1 MLFPKIF
8 CKSTMANNG
17 RESRELVLYTD
28 GASRGNPG
36 PAGAGALITDL
47 EGATVAEKA
56 VYLGEATNNQAEYQA
71 LLVGLKAAV
80 KLAPSRLTV
89 RMDSELIVKQ
99 LNGEYRVRNRD
110 LLPLYSRARELIQR
124 LADVRVVHVPR
135 EENAHAD
142 RLANQAIDNRS

>member
-1 MLFPKIF
+1 
-8 CKSTMANNG
+8 MANDS

>member
-1 MLFPKIF
+1 
-8 CKSTMANNG
+8 
-17 RESRELVLYTD
+17 LVLYTD

-47 EGATVAEKA
+47 EGTTVAEKA

-71 LLVGLKAAV
+71 LLVGLKVAV
-80 KLAPSRLTV
+80 KLAPARLTV

-110 LLPLYSRARELIQR
+110 LLPLHGRARELMQR
-124 LADVRVVHVPR
+124 LADVRIVHVSR
-135 EENAHAD
+135 EENVHAD
-142 RLANQAIDNRS
+142 RLANQAIDDRSEHGTISVD

>member
-1 MLFPKIF
+1 
-8 CKSTMANNG
+8 MAKDG
-17 RESRELVLYTD
+17 RESGELVLYTD

-71 LLVGLKAAV
+71 LLIGLKAAV

-110 LLPLYSRARELIQR
+110 LQPLHSRARELMQR
-124 LADVRVVHVPR
+124 FGEVSIVHVPR
-135 EENAHAD
+135 EENTHAD

>member
-1 MLFPKIF
+1 
-8 CKSTMANNG
+8 
-17 RESRELVLYTD
+17 LVLYTD

-110 LLPLYSRARELIQR
+110 LLPLYGRARELMQR

>member
-1 MLFPKIF
+1 MPKDG
-8 CKSTMANNG
+8 S
-17 RESRELVLYTD
+17 ESRELVLYTD

-47 EGATVAEKA
+47 EGATVEEKA

-110 LLPLYSRARELIQR
+110 LQPLHSRARELMQR
-124 LADVRVVHVPR
+124 FGEVRIVHVPR

>member
-1 MLFPKIF
+1 
-8 CKSTMANNG
+8 MAKNG

-36 PAGAGALITDL
+36 PAGAGALIIDL
-47 EGATVAEKA
+47 EGSTVAEKA

-80 KLAPSRLTV
+80 KLAPSRLTI

-110 LLPLYSRARELIQR
+110 LQPLYSRARELIQR
-124 LADVRVVHVPR
+124 FGEVRIVHVPR